1 MFDILVYL
9 FETYFAPE
17 ACPDPDTLARKLAA
31 AGFEDEDI
39 DDALSWLSGLAES
52 TNRCVDLAL
61 EPSSGARVYADIEY
75 RQLGS
80 ETIGFIAFLEAAG
93 VLSAPLR
100 EIVVDR
106 AFAVAES
113 PVPLEKIKIIVL
125 MVLWSQETE
134 IDNLILQELLD
145 DGSPRQLH

>member
-9 FETYFAPE
+9 FENYFAPE

-52 TNRCVDLAL
+52 TDRSIELAVG
-61 EPSSGARVYADIEY
+61 SSNGTRIYADAEY
-75 RQLGS
+75 QQLGS
-80 ETIGFIAFLEAAG
+80 ATIGFVAFLESAG
-93 VLSAPLR
+93 VLSPPLR
-100 EIVVDR
+100 EIVLDR
-106 AFAVAES
+106 AFAVGES
-113 PVPLEKIKIIVL
+113 PVPLYKLKIIVL

-145 DGSPRQLH
+145 DGSARQLH

>member
-1 MFDILVYL
+1 
-9 FETYFAPE
+9 
-17 ACPDPDTLARKLAA
+17 
-31 AGFEDEDI
+31 
-39 DDALSWLSGLAES
+39 
-52 TNRCVDLAL
+52 
-61 EPSSGARVYADIEY
+61 VYADIEY

-80 ETIGFIAFLEAAG
+80 DTIGFIAFLEAAG

-106 AFAVAES
+106 AFAVSES
-113 PVPLEKIKIIVL
+113 PVPLEKLKIIVL
-125 MVLWSQETE
+125 MVLWSQETK